1 MANTQFNQFNLFV
14 DGKEVDT
21 GIYDYTPYSDK
32 FITAFKDTYRVISK
46 LKKDEVQDNAGE
58 YVYARYCVG
67 DDSLNLKAID
77 AAHNA
82 AKIFGFFPVSKR
94 RKILHDIHDNLEAN
108 KDKLIELMCLE
119 GHPIQ
124 LSEWEYRS
132 LERLYSKKAINFYID
147 ELWREVTHF
156 RNETLYFARRP
167 DGVVC
172 MSPPKNAAASN
183 STLGLHALLGG
194 NALIIKPPLKAPVS
208 TIFLWKDIIN
218 PALEKNGAP
227 AGTVNIVTGN
237 TKTILEQWMAS
248 PKEKDILFFGDSET
262 GLEIGRRCYN
272 AGKKPILELSGS
284 DPLIVWKDCDIE
296 DAAASA
302 MDAFLGST
310 QICMVPK
317 KFIVHEEAFDAFV
330 SHMKEKIS
338 KITYGLPSMPGVILS
353 PVVKTDTFEE
363 YLNEAINKGAKLLC
377 GGSRIN
383 YDNTVN
389 PKGTYVQP
397 TLIQIDDDQDPYS
410 FSCVKNE
417 NFFPL
422 IPVIKV
428 KSSKNG
434 REKDREIF
442 SKITNLVSKNEFGLR
457 ISAWVK
463 SPVYIRQFIRYL
475 PDSGLLRINAR
486 HVEFS
491 ECLAGHGG
499 TKKTGG
505 PFGEMNYA
513 WLKTTHL
520 QGITLARE
528 RRKQKRIE
536 L

>member
-1 MANTQFNQFNLFV
+1 MNKDINQFNLFV

-32 FITAFKDTYRVISK
+32 FITSFKDTYRVITK
-46 LKKDEVQDNAGE
+46 LKKGEIPDNAGE
-58 YVYARYCVG
+58 YVYARYCIG

-77 AAHNA
+77 AAHSA
-82 AKIFGFFPVSKR
+82 AKIFGRFPVSKR
-94 RKILHDIHDNLEAN
+94 RKILHDIHDNLEKN
-108 KDKLIELMCLE
+108 KDELIKLMCIE
-119 GHPIQ
+119 GHPIS
-124 LSEWEYRS
+124 LAEWEYRS
-132 LERLYSKKAINFYID
+132 AERLYSKKAINFYTD
-147 ELWREVTHF
+147 ELWREVTRF
-156 RNETLYFARRP
+156 RNETLYLARRP

-172 MSPPKNAAASN
+172 MSPPKNASASN

-194 NALIIKPPLKAPVS
+194 NTLIIKPPLKAPIS
-208 TIFLWKDIIN
+208 TIFLWKNIVN

-227 AGTVNIVTGN
+227 AGTVNLITGN
-237 TKTILEQWMAS
+237 SKTITEQWLTS
-248 PKEKDILFFGDSET
+248 PKVNDILFFGDSEA
-262 GLEIGRRCYN
+262 GLEIGRKCYV

-284 DPLIVWKDCDIE
+284 DPLILWKDCDV
-296 DAAASA
+296 DYATDSA

-317 KFIVHEEAFDAFV
+317 KFIVHEDIFDAFIDK
-330 SHMKEKIS
+330 MKEKIS
-338 KITYGLPSMPGVILS
+338 RIVYGLPSMPDVILS
-353 PVVKTDTFEE
+353 PVIKANIFEE
-363 YLNEAINKGAKLLC
+363 YLSEAIDKGARLLC
-377 GGSRIN
+377 GGSRID
-383 YDNTVN
+383 YDNTPN
-389 PKGTYVQP
+389 PKGAYVQP
-397 TLIQIDDDQDPYS
+397 TLIQIDDNQDLYS

-428 KSSKNG
+428 KSSKRG
-434 REKDREIF
+434 SEKDREIF
-442 SKITNLVSKNEFGLR
+442 FRMIDLVNQNEFGLR

-463 SPVYIRQFIRYL
+463 SPAYIRQFIRHL
-475 PDSGLLRINAR
+475 PDSGLLRMNAR

-528 RRKQKRIE
+528 RRKTKRN
-536 L
+536 